1 MNHWIEEMKNKNDIE
16 IKRQYLRDLK
26 KQVEKGDLTS
36 EELYNY
42 VLKELKTVEPEE
54 DFESVIKH
62 FFFGKD

>member
-1 MNHWIEEMKNKNDIE
+1 MKNKKDIE

-42 VLKELKTVEPEE
+42 VLNELKTFEPEE
-54 DFESVIKH
+54 DFESVIKR
-62 FFFGKD
+62 FFFRKD